1 MTLTELIEDVN
12 SELSIACAIPIK
24 LPEERVR
31 KIITN
36 AKDWAFDNYQYAVE
50 EKILIVPAGL
60 MTTAEFKQTRSIKL
74 PHEVV
79 SVYDFREM
87 TGAGIIGP
95 NQGDFSQN
103 RMLAA
108 DIYLNPF
115 GSDNL
120 MYRTIMFSM
129 YDLAKTYML
138 ETISFAYNKNS
149 KKLLVKGRTSVRDA
163 ALHVYAKLA
172 DADLYDDEL
181 FRRYVKAKAKINLGR
196 MLGTFNFNLI
206 GGIQINF
213 AEIKQEGMDEMAEV
227 KEQIS
232 GEDTADYFAFYN

>member
-1 MTLTELIEDVN
+1 MNLTELIADVT
-12 SELSIACAIPIK
+12 SELTISCAIPLK
-24 LPEERVR
+24 LPEERIKVL
-31 KIITN
+31 INN
-36 AKDWAFDNYQYAVE
+36 AKDWAYDNYQYAVE
-50 EKILIVPAGL
+50 EKIIVVPATL
-60 MTTAEFKQTRSIKL
+60 FTTAEFKATRAIKL
-74 PHEVV
+74 PDYVI
-79 SVYDFREM
+79 SIYDFREM

-103 RMLAA
+103 RMMAS

-129 YDLAKTYML
+129 YDLAKTYMI
-138 ETISFAYNKNS
+138 ETIAFGYSKNS
-149 KKLLVKGRTSVRDA
+149 KKLLVKGRTPPRDA
-163 ALHVYAKLA
+163 AIHAYVKLSDEA
-172 DADLYDDEL
+172 LFDDEL

-196 MLGTFNFNLI
+196 MLGTFNFTLI

-213 AEIKQEGMDEMAEV
+213 ADIKSEGQEELSEI

-232 GEDTADYFAFYN
+232 GEDSPDYFSFYN